1 MAEDKEQTILNDVI
15 INFKEIKEE
24 ISINKPVICSV
35 NRILKY
41 NKKENF
47 LTVIIEDQ
55 DEEKI
60 LAFLYGYLSDILNS
74 QPARDR
80 LPLKLTIIKGELKEL
95 DNDNNNQYFEI
106 HQAILDKDTFINSSW
121 IGSYNFCE
129 MQSFLS
135 VYINAYSRIN
145 INLLWGNLFHD
156 YLSIIFSNPS
166 LAIIVKQ
173 RDILEKN
180 ILSSFN
186 KACYMNWGYFV
197 ALRIDLD
204 QILNEFSNN
213 YLQNEIDFIQR
224 ELDKY
229 SKEYG
234 KYEIICEKMI
244 YSKYLGIQG
253 RIDRLI
259 QTIPSSQFIIIETKT
274 GKSPSSSQITAFYQS
289 MAYATILQEYFPSK
303 VDKLLIEYP
312 RLSINERIS
321 EYDYDEKE
329 LLKVLKIRNEIW
341 NILIGNQPQV
351 GDLHTCTRCSSKEAC
366 NFHKYRLQMS
376 NPDSITHKK
385 NPFQEIFEENAQQQA
400 LFKRINAYLSWFLYH
415 LDKEFKYNIEILKEL
430 QLPSEIREKKGN
442 CIGNLQFKS
451 IFIKNRENLISFS
464 KIGKQKI
471 RNTRIRMGDYV
482 IITPQEYTPLT
493 SDSTN
498 GIIKEISQ
506 EIITIAVFEEIKSE
520 EQFQSRLSYRIDLTS
535 SNYMTNLQKRAI
547 DMMCRFSISKY
558 YPNIGKLRDLLLF
571 RTSPKLGKGDEEFM
585 TFDDSFFFDLA
596 QKQAISLAMKSE
608 DMILIQ
614 GPPGTGKTTIITEIA
629 NRLVKKFRKNVKNI
643 LNKKNK
649 KKAGLDYFI
658 KNGKKTYSQVFPV
671 LISAYT
677 NKAVDNILLKLIER
691 FPDLKVIRI
700 GKTSSIK
707 DPKILK
713 HTIEHVCR
721 EMKVYPTGEK
731 ETIIDPFKARLVLK
745 NVDIICATTTS
756 AANLLLENT
765 KFDTVILDEA
775 AQIVES
781 SAIIPLLKGDHFI
794 LVGDHQQLPPI
805 SQSKDINIPKECAN
819 FLKKLHFSPERGLG
833 VSIFERLISEFN
845 HSPSYIMLSYQ
856 YRMNKIISDYVS
868 NTFYEGKL
876 EPGIV
881 SGSNIGDQTFS
892 NFIIDNGLEG
902 FNYRENDLWG
912 QFFNPNLPMIFI
924 DTINTDANDSS
935 EYTLTKE
942 LTSKFN
948 QKEAEIIVRVIG
960 HFFKE
965 IVYIYKDID
974 KIVQILKKI
983 GIISGYRAQNQK
995 IHEELLKYF
1004 NENIFDNLN
1013 IPKFSEDKKKLIF
1026 DSIVVDTVDR
1036 FQGQERELIIYSFVD
1051 SNPQY
1056 KIEKLNMELRR
1067 LNVAISRAKK
1077 KMIFVGNSPTLIETN
1092 QNTYEKIQN
1101 ADEKTKFVKN
1111 ILKELITYIKKHQG
1125 YFKI

>member
-1 MAEDKEQTILNDVI
+1 MPDDEQPIKINKI
-15 INFKEIKEE
+15 ITRFKEIKGE
-24 ISINKPVICSV
+24 ITINQPVICSV

-60 LAFLYGYLSDILNS
+60 LAFLYGYLSNILNS
-74 QPARDR
+74 GPARDR
-80 LPLKLTIIKGELKEL
+80 IPINITIIKGELKEL
-95 DNDNNNQYFEI
+95 ENKKQYFEM

-121 IGSYNFCE
+121 IGSYNYCE

-135 VYINAYSRIN
+135 VYIHAYSRIN
-145 INLLWGNLFHD
+145 VNLLWGNLFHD
-156 YLSIIFSNPS
+156 YLSIIFSNS
-166 LAIIVKQ
+166 NLK
-173 RDILEKN
+173 ILIKN
-180 ILSSFN
+180 PEELKIQVISSFE
-186 KACYMNWGYFV
+186 KACYINWAYFITLKMELEYV
-197 ALRIDLD
+197 LS
-204 QILNEFSNN
+204 EFKDNF
-213 YLQNEIDFIQR
+213 LQNEIDFIQR
-224 ELDKY
+224 ELEKY

-274 GKSPSSSQITAFYQS
+274 GTSPSSSQITAFYQS

-312 RLSINERIS
+312 RLSINERIL
-321 EYDYDEKE
+321 EYDYDERE

-351 GDLHTCTRCSSKEAC
+351 GDLHTCSRCSARDAC
-366 NFHKYRLQMS
+366 NFHKYRHQMS
-376 NPDSITHKK
+376 DPDCITHRK

-415 LDKEFKYNIEILKEL
+415 LDKEFRYNIEILKEL
-430 QLPSEIREKKGN
+430 QLPSEVREKRGN
-442 CIGNLQFKS
+442 CLGNLQFNS
-451 IFIKNRENLISFS
+451 ILVKNRENLLSFS
-464 KIGKQKI
+464 KIGKKNI
-471 RNTRIRMGDYV
+471 KNTRIRMGDYV

-493 SDSTN
+493 SESIS

-506 EIITIAVFEEIKSE
+506 EKISIEVFQDIKSE
-520 EQFQSRLSYRIDLTS
+520 EQFQSSLSYRIDLTS

-547 DMMCRFSISKY
+547 DMLCRFSVSNF
-558 YPNIGKLRDLLLF
+558 YPNIRKLRDLLLF
-571 RTSPKLGKGDEEFM
+571 ISSPKLGKVSEEFL
-585 TFDDSFFFDLA
+585 TFNDSFFFDLA
-596 QKQAISLAMKSE
+596 QQQAISLVMKSE
-608 DMILIQ
+608 DMVLIQ

-629 NRLVKKFRKNVKNI
+629 NRLVKKFRKNKNKS
-643 LNKKNK
+643 LDKKNK
-649 KKAGLDYFI
+649 KKSNLDYFI
-658 KNGKKTYSQVFPV
+658 KDGKKTYSLVFPV

-677 NKAVDNILLKLIER
+677 NKAVDNILLKIIER

-707 DPKILK
+707 DPMILK
-713 HTIEHVCR
+713 HSIEHVCR
-721 EMKVYPTGEK
+721 EMHVYPTGEK
-731 ETIIDPFKARLVLK
+731 ESIIDPFKARVVLK
-745 NVDIICATTTS
+745 NADIICTTTTS
-756 AANLLLENT
+756 AANILLENT
-765 KFDTVILDEA
+765 KFDTIILDEA

-805 SQSKDINIPKECAN
+805 SQGEELNVPKESVD
-819 FLKKLHFSPERGLG
+819 FLQKLHFSPERGLG
-833 VSIFERLISEFN
+833 VSIFERLVSEFN
-845 HSPSYIMLSYQ
+845 HSPSYVMLSYQ
-856 YRMNKIISDYVS
+856 YRMNKIISDFVS

-876 EPGIV
+876 EPGIIN
-881 SGSNIGDQTFS
+881 GQNIGDQTFS
-892 NFIIDNGLEG
+892 NFIVDNGLEG

-912 QFFNPNLPMIFI
+912 QFFNPNLPMVFI

-965 IVYIYKDID
+965 IAYICKDIEQ
-974 KIVQILKKI
+974 IIQILKKI

-995 IHEELLKYF
+995 IHEELFKYF
-1004 NENIFDNLN
+1004 NENIFNNLD
-1013 IPKFSEDKKKLIF
+1013 IPKFSEDEKKLIF
-1026 DSIVVDTVDR
+1026 ESIVVDTVDR

-1077 KMIFVGNSPTLIETN
+1077 KLIFVGNSPTLIETN
-1092 QNTYEKIQN
+1092 QNTYEKNQN

-1125 YFKI
+1125 YFEI